1 MINPFGNL
9 AESIKELAVLSA
21 HFGRRRVRVK
31 LDFELHLVSDPDPF
45 GTDGHPVV
53 VDAAQGRF
61 VAASWEKVELEWA
74 QAQRR
79 KH

>member
-31 LDFELHLVSDPDPF
+31 LDLLDLVSDPDPF
-45 GTDGHPVV
+45 GADGHPVV

-74 QAQRR
+74 RAQRR

>member
-31 LDFELHLVSDPDPF
+31 LDLLDLVSDPDPF
-45 GTDGHPVV
+45 GADGHPVV
-53 VDAAQGRF
+53 VDAAQRRF
-61 VAASWEKVELEWA
+61 VAAS
-74 QAQRR
+74 
-79 KH
+79 